1 MDYED
6 LEKLA
11 GLGKGAFDH
20 VPRYARNDAI
30 KSVLKVREL
39 EDSQLL
45 RPGLYYIALIDMC
58 GSTNASSVLGI
69 ETNKERIEQFI
80 RYAIQGLQ
88 NVRLRNEAQFI
99 KDIGDAALL
108 LFSAFQDII
117 KWSAA
122 VDELHHV
129 YNSACEAEGKLDAF
143 KMESKKVIH
152 AGEIM
157 FSDKTN
163 PVSHAVNQVFK
174 IEKEF
179 KAGEIGCT
187 DAVRRVIQPMI
198 SSGELEAEEVNRI
211 TLPGEGE
218 ISPIWRI
225 IAIAEPSRKEH
236 A

>member
-1 MDYED
+1 MEYED

-11 GLGKGAFDH
+11 GLGRGAFDH

-69 ETNKERIEQFI
+69 ETNKDRIEQFI

-88 NVRLRNEAQFI
+88 NVQLKNQAQFI
-99 KDIGDAALL
+99 RDIGDAALL

-117 KWSAA
+117 KWSVA

-129 YNSACEAEGKLDAF
+129 YNSTCEAEGKPD
-143 KMESKKVIH
+143 
-152 AGEIM
+152 
-157 FSDKTN
+157 
-163 PVSHAVNQVFK
+163 VF
-174 IEKEF
+174 
-179 KAGEIGCT
+179 
-187 DAVRRVIQPMI
+187 
-198 SSGELEAEEVNRI
+198 
-211 TLPGEGE
+211 
-218 ISPIWRI
+218 
-225 IAIAEPSRKEH
+225 
-236 A
+236 

>member
-58 GSTNASSVLGI
+58 GSTAASSVLGM

-80 RYAIQGLQ
+80 RYAIQALQ
-88 NVRLRNEAQFI
+88 NIQLTNQAQFI
-99 KDIGDAALL
+99 RDIGDAALL
-108 LFSAFQDII
+108 LFSAFKDII

-122 VDELHHV
+122 VDELHHT
-129 YNSACEAEGKLDAF
+129 YNAACDAEGKPTVF
-143 KMESKKVIH
+143 RMESKKVIH
-152 AGEIM
+152 AGEIT

-163 PVSHAVNQVFK
+163 PISHAVNQVFK

-179 KAGEIGCT
+179 KAGETGCT

-198 SSGELEAEEVNRI
+198 SSGELGAEEVNRV
-211 TLPGEGE
+211 TLPGDEE
-218 ISPIWRI
+218 MSPIWRI
-225 IAIAEPSRKEH
+225 TTIAEPSRKEH